1 MKYLLEAVTNTD
13 THTQEKYRHT
23 KAHFS
28 SAVASRTQFPVGP
41 LTATAVAHS
50 QDRDVSNS
58 DDDADVSADDV
69 SAAEKNKKKTNKN
82 ARLQLWERGRRE
94 HCLTGAFPRVPLLPP
109 SGLLHG
115 LADML
120 LAAGMP
126 FAAKHAY
133 DLSSAGSSA
142 HTCRSTTPTTTED
155 EGSKDAYSTS
165 QTPGTPGKKCFWCC
179 SVGRPQGGDS
189 GTPDPGRQRLTSD
202 NR

>member
-69 SAAEKNKKKTNKN
+69 SAAEKKTRAAAVMAEGT
-82 ARLQLWERGRRE
+82 ARTLPHRRIP
-94 HCLTGAFPRVPLLPP
+94 ASSAPP
-109 SGLLHG
+109 S
-115 LADML
+115 
-120 LAAGMP
+120 
-126 FAAKHAY
+126 
-133 DLSSAGSSA
+133 
-142 HTCRSTTPTTTED
+142 
-155 EGSKDAYSTS
+155 
-165 QTPGTPGKKCFWCC
+165 
-179 SVGRPQGGDS
+179 
-189 GTPDPGRQRLTSD
+189 
-202 NR
+202 